1 MIKRFGTVPTVRNLM
16 VFPPYLPGKL
26 SLKINFDSYTKMSV
40 KVLSSM
46 ALATIKYDAHNHR

>member
-1 MIKRFGTVPTVRNLM
+1 M